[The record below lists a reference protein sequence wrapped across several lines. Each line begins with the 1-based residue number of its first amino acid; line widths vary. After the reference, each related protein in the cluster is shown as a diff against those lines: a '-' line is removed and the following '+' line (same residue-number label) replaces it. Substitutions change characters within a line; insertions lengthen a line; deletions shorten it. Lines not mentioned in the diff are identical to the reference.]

1 MKDLEAMESFL
12 NTRLRAVAPSGVRV
26 APGPVPIQL
35 GTERNIIYEVLSAR
49 DLTTDG
55 INPVY
60 TTFIVKVVGV
70 AVGENIQP
78 VADLSRLIH
87 QALQKTRETNA
98 YGHVFS
104 CYRDSIFRMPARS
117 EKTGQIYQQLG
128 GIYRIRARG
137 SA

>member
-1 MKDLEAMESFL
+1 MESFL
-12 NTRLRAVAPSGVRV
+12 NTRLKAVAPTGVRV

-35 GTERNIIYEVLSAR
+35 GTERSIIYEILSAQ
-49 DLTTDG
+49 DLVTDG

-60 TTFIVKVVGV
+60 TEFIVKVVGV
-70 AVGENIQP
+70 AVGETIQP

-98 YGHVFS
+98 YGQVFS
-104 CYRDSIFRMPARS
+104 CYRQFPFRMPARS

-128 GIYRIRARG
+128 GVYLIRARG
-137 SA
+137 AA

>member
-1 MKDLEAMESFL
+1 M
-12 NTRLRAVAPSGVRV
+12 
-26 APGPVPIQL
+26 PIQL
-35 GTERNIIYEVLSAR
+35 GTERNIIYEILSAQ
-49 DLTTDG
+49 DLVTNG

-70 AVGENIQP
+70 AVGETIQP

-98 YGHVFS
+98 YGQVFS
-104 CYRDSIFRMPARS
+104 CYRDSILRMPARS

-128 GIYRIRARG
+128 GVYRIHARG
-137 SA
+137 SE